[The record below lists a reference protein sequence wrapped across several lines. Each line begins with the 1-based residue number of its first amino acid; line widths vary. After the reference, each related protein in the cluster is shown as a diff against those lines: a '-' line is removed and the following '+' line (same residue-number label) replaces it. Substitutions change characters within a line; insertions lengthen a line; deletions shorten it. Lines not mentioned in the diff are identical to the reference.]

1 MKAATLI
8 LAREHFVDFFDFDI
22 PGVVFLCEAEC
33 LLIVVVLE
41 NVSDIKGGGS
51 MDADENCDDIYR
63 YISSEEMSRYTG
75 YMNSCRRE

>member
-41 NVSDIKGGGS
+41 NVSDIKGGSS
-51 MDADENCDDIYR
+51 MDADENCDDICR
-63 YISSEEMSRYTG
+63 YISSEG
-75 YMNSCRRE
+75 CRGTPVI

>member
-1 MKAATLI
+1 M
-8 LAREHFVDFFDFDI
+8 
-22 PGVVFLCEAEC
+22 PPP
-33 LLIVVVLE
+33 IVVVLE